1 MKLRRTISLLV
12 LMVFILLQT
21 SAQEATPPLNTPNY
35 SKAKLFA
42 DLPDRMPLHIASFEN
57 LLDQPVGSQVR
68 ATISKDLFIVGSIV
82 SRSNDSDPNVKSVVI
97 KATNRQGSTFTF
109 TRIKAPN
116 GTYSYKGRML
126 SKSGGDALEIAKD
139 GDEYVLH
146 KKGLYDMMN
155 E

>member
-12 LMVFILLQT
+12 LMVFILLQA
-21 SAQEATPPLNTPNY
+21 SAQETTPPLNTPNY

-42 DLPDRMPLHIASFEN
+42 DLPDRMPLHITSFEN
-57 LLDQPVGSQVR
+57 LLDQPIGSQVR
-68 ATISKDLFIVGSIV
+68 AAISKDLFIVGNVV

-109 TRIKAPN
+109 TRIKATD
-116 GTYSYKGRML
+116 GTYSYSGRML
-126 SKSGGDALEIAKD
+126 NKSGGDALEIARD
-139 GDEYVLH
+139 GNDYILR